1 MQIRDIEYVAAVA
14 EYHSFSRAAEKLFI
28 SQPALSQ
35 QILHLEDELQVQLFK
50 RENKQ
55 VTPTL
60 ACEAF
65 LEDGR
70 TILALSRRIKERMAE
85 FADLNAGE
93 LKIAISSFYHRS
105 YLPPFMKRFQ
115 KRYPNVKINVVDA
128 FSNEQSKLLLQGEVD
143 LGIASLPLMD
153 SRLAYA
159 KLFEE
164 DILLAIHKDSH
175 VNDYFKNKDDNSL
188 TIEDLNKLRSESFIM
203 CQKGR
208 NLRDIS
214 IAICHKAGFEPNI
227 VYETPSCEHITE
239 MILQDIGLGVVPRRT
254 IEAYPPD
261 RRPRYYRILD
271 DISSQTFVLAYRE
284 GALSRAAQAFY
295 SIMTEND

>member
-214 IAICHKAGFEPNI
+214 IAICHKAVLN
-227 VYETPSCEHITE
+227 
-239 MILQDIGLGVVPRRT
+239 
-254 IEAYPPD
+254 
-261 RRPRYYRILD
+261 RILFMRLQVVK
-271 DISSQTFVLAYRE
+271 ILLR
-284 GALSRAAQAFY
+284 
-295 SIMTEND
+295 

>member
-153 SRLAYA
+153 SRVAYA

-164 DILLAIHKDSH
+164 DIFCLL
-175 VNDYFKNKDDNSL
+175 Y
-188 TIEDLNKLRSESFIM
+188 T
-203 CQKGR
+203 
-208 NLRDIS
+208 
-214 IAICHKAGFEPNI
+214 
-227 VYETPSCEHITE
+227 
-239 MILQDIGLGVVPRRT
+239 
-254 IEAYPPD
+254 
-261 RRPRYYRILD
+261 
-271 DISSQTFVLAYRE
+271 
-284 GALSRAAQAFY
+284 SRCV
-295 SIMTEND
+295 